1 MIYLWYCNCCC
12 RFNDNKPSS
21 LLSVFGCKLV
31 SIVNDLDLFCKYSQQ
46 HDAVRIIQLNYHGD
60 LHLSRQR
67 AVKSQ
72 RRNSIMTQ
80 QENTIRF
87 DQAKPTKQRSIEI
100 VPRSRNQERLVLA
113 LQSADQHIVVTAGP
127 AGTGKTY
134 LAMLAAVKA
143 LRNGEVDR
151 IVLTRP
157 AVGVED
163 EKHGFLPGDLNQ
175 KMDPWVRP
183 LTDILR
189 EYYRAQDIADMIQE
203 QKIEIAPLAFMR
215 GRTFKSSYIIADE
228 MQNATPS
235 QCKMLMTRIG
245 EDSKIV
251 ITGDVEQADR
261 NRGNNGLIDL
271 CQRLQEGGVKGIAVC
286 HLDNQ
291 DIQRHKIIA
300 SVLNLYAD

>member
-1 MIYLWYCNCCC
+1 M
-12 RFNDNKPSS
+12 
-21 LLSVFGCKLV
+21 
-31 SIVNDLDLFCKYSQQ
+31 
-46 HDAVRIIQLNYHGD
+46 
-60 LHLSRQR
+60 
-67 AVKSQ
+67 KS
-72 RRNSIMTQ
+72 

-87 DQAKPTKQRSIEI
+87 EPARPQRQREIELI
-100 VPRSRNQERLVLA
+100 PRSRNQERLVMALLA
-113 LQSADQHIVVTAGP
+113 AEQHIVVTAGP

-134 LAMLAAVKA
+134 LAMLAAVRA
-143 LRNGEVDR
+143 FRAGEVDR

-189 EYYRAQDIADMIQE
+189 EYYRQADIQAMIDE

-215 GRTFKSSYIIADE
+215 GRTFKSAYIIADE

-245 EDSKIV
+245 ENSKIV

-261 NRGNNGLIDL
+261 NRGNNGLLDL
-271 CQRLQEGGVKGIAVC
+271 CSRLQEGGVKGIAVC

-291 DIQRHKIIA
+291 DIQRHRIID
-300 SVLNLYAD
+300 SVLRLYTD

>member
-1 MIYLWYCNCCC
+1 ME
-12 RFNDNKPSS
+12 FT
-21 LLSVFGCKLV
+21 
-31 SIVNDLDLFCKYSQQ
+31 
-46 HDAVRIIQLNYHGD
+46 
-60 LHLSRQR
+60 LSRNR
-67 AVKSQ
+67 AAKSQ
-72 RRNSIMTQ
+72 KRQMTH

-87 DQAKPTKQRSIEI
+87 EQAKPLKQRPIEI
-100 VPRSRNQERLVLA
+100 VPRTKNQERLILA
-113 LQSADQHIVVTAGP
+113 LQDENQHIVVTAGP

-143 LRNGEVDR
+143 FRAGEVDR

-189 EYYRAQDIADMIQE
+189 EYYRQPDIQTMISE
-203 QKIEIAPLAFMR
+203 QVIEIAPLAFMR
-215 GRTFKSSYIIADE
+215 GRTFKNAYIVADE

-261 NRGNNGLIDL
+261 NRGNNGLMDL
-271 CQRLQEGGVKGIAVC
+271 CSRLQEGGVKGIAVC
-286 HLDNQ
+286 HLDNR
-291 DIQRHKIIA
+291 DIQRHKIID
-300 SVLNLYAD
+300 SVLKLYSN